1 MSTRPG
7 WTEPTTEPMA
17 TMTADANNA
26 GATGTALLTLW
37 KVGRVEL
44 PRITKVYRDALAGLG
59 STKNAD
65 VAGPGEVFALWVKV
79 RGELRRVVVLSAR
92 RTEAAGDAVCRA
104 IAEYTGAD
112 ADGRKSSAVAGQEL
126 WRKINDPR
134 EVDPEDPEQNPPP
147 APPRATAREVP
158 YVRNVGAGGA
168 AASAATP
175 DYLAELATKAEAV
188 KHLAIAKKK
197 NDAKAFGDWI
207 DDQFRAYTDKLDT
220 AYAEWAEAYEQWKKQ
235 RPRHGA
241 DGPPAP
247 GKPLQLDRIA
257 TSELKAAYDKEV
269 ESSYEWIVP
278 AFREWA
284 ASDPEVFTEHIAAI
298 RGVEGRL
305 GDGEALRLATSAQI
319 NLASGWD
326 GAYCTNLRNFLG
338 TLLVVRANQQ
348 AVARTLRELLEAEQ
362 ALYRQAQGDILR
374 LADNVRLAIE
384 GIGEQGKPE
393 HRTHLTILSAVTW
406 IAGAALAI
414 PSGGASL
421 YAGVVTLNAIA
432 AVSSAAASLLPAGS
446 AKSLSADTVDG
457 VLEKMSEVMAQA
469 RSDLAEREKDITSAL
484 QHNLEA
490 LASLRR
496 QAEDAKVNSPVVPAQ
511 PTLVDAAPGHI
522 SSRLHPR

>member
-1 MSTRPG
+1 
-7 WTEPTTEPMA
+7 MA
-17 TMTADANNA
+17 TMMADDRNA
-26 GATGTALLTLW
+26 GATGTTLLTLW

-44 PRITKVYRDALAGLG
+44 PRITEVYRDALAGLG
-59 STKNAD
+59 GADNDD
-65 VAGPGEVFALWVKV
+65 VAGPGEVFALWVKA
-79 RGELRRVVVLSAR
+79 RGELRRAVALSAS

-112 ADGRKSSAVAGQEL
+112 ADGRTSSAVAGQEL

-134 EVDPEDPEQNPPP
+134 EVDPEDPEQNPPS
-147 APPRATAREVP
+147 APPRGTAQDVAF
-158 YVRNVGAGGA
+158 VGGA
-168 AASAATP
+168 SAGATAASAATP
-175 DYLAELATKAEAV
+175 DYLAEVTTKAEAV

-197 NDAKAFGDWI
+197 DDAKAFGDWI
-207 DDQFRAYTDKLDT
+207 DDQFRAYTDQVNT
-220 AYAEWAEAYEQWKKQ
+220 AYGEWAEAYEQWQKQ

-247 GKPLQLDRIA
+247 DKPLQLDRIP
-257 TSELKAAYDKEV
+257 TSELKAAYDREV
-269 ESSYEWIVP
+269 EGSYDWIVP
-278 AFREWA
+278 AFQEWA
-284 ASDPEVFTEHIAAI
+284 ASDPDAFTDHLAAI
-298 RGVEGRL
+298 RGAEGRL
-305 GDGEALRLATSAQI
+305 GDGEAVRLATSAQI
-319 NLASGWD
+319 NLGSQWD

-338 TLLVVRANQQ
+338 TLLVVRGNQQ

-362 ALYRQAQGDILR
+362 ALYRQAQGNMLQ
-374 LADNVRLAIE
+374 LADNVRPALESSGGE
-384 GIGEQGKPE
+384 GKSE

-446 AKSLSADTVDG
+446 ARSLSADTVDG
-457 VLEKMSEVMAQA
+457 VLEKMSKVMAQA
-469 RSDLAEREKDITSAL
+469 RSDLAEREKDITAAL

-490 LASLRR
+490 LASLRH

-511 PTLVDAAPGHI
+511 PTIVDAGPGHI

>member
-1 MSTRPG
+1 
-7 WTEPTTEPMA
+7 MA
-17 TMTADANNA
+17 AMMADPSNA

-44 PRITKVYRDALAGLG
+44 PRIAKVYRDALAVLDGAG
-59 STKNAD
+59 D
-65 VAGPGEVFALWVKV
+65 DGVAGPGEVFALWVKV
-79 RGELRRVVVLSAR
+79 RGEFRGVLVLSAR
-92 RTEAAGDAVCRA
+92 RSEAASEAVCRA

-112 ADGRKSSAVAGQEL
+112 ADGRNSSAVAGQEL

-134 EVDPEDPEQNPPP
+134 EVDPEDPEQSPPS
-147 APPRATAREVP
+147 APPRRTAQADPHVSDA
-158 YVRNVGAGGA
+158 GAGA
-168 AASAATP
+168 TSASAATP
-175 DYLAELATKAEAV
+175 DYRAELTAKAEAV

-197 NDAKAFGDWI
+197 DDAKAFGDWI
-207 DDQFRAYTDKLDT
+207 DDQFRAYSDKFTT
-220 AYAEWAEAYEQWKKQ
+220 AYGEWAEAYEQWQKQ
-235 RPRHGA
+235 RPRHGG

-247 GKPLQLDRIA
+247 DKPLQLDRIP

-269 ESSYEWIVP
+269 ESSYDWIVA
-278 AFREWA
+278 AFQEWA
-284 ASDPEVFTEHIAAI
+284 ASDPDVFTGHIAAI

-319 NLASGWD
+319 NLASQWD
-326 GAYCTNLRNFLG
+326 GAHCTNLRNFLG
-338 TLLVVRANQQ
+338 TLLVVRGNQQ

-362 ALYRQAQGDILR
+362 ALYRQAQGNMLQ
-374 LADNVRLAIE
+374 LADNTRLAIE
-384 GIGEQGKPE
+384 GSGGEGKPE
-393 HRTHLTILSAVTW
+393 HRTHLTILSAVAW

-432 AVSSAAASLLPAGS
+432 AVSGAAASLLPAGS

-457 VLEKMSEVMAQA
+457 VLEKMSEVMAQT

-490 LASLRR
+490 LVSLRR

-511 PTLVDAAPGHI
+511 PTIVDAAPGHI